1 MQLKNR
7 ICTFL
12 VLLYIFAFSLETSQQ
27 QQPRDFTP
35 SNLGDGRRVLK
46 HGINFGKSFNKDVK
60 KVVRDI
66 RNLQREYISS
76 SSGGSNQ
83 KVYYVPVK
91 LPASGSGG
99 SESKP
104 IYLGLNVEPTSSTA
118 NSPPNEQRFSAY
130 LYVTEIYDSK
140 PVDGPNGKEFNIDL
154 SDKSK
159 LYKVN
164 SENAVSYPNVLP
176 EFNPMQSLN
185 YDATMKG
192 LKDPK
197 QTDTT
202 IVRLALTVVESVRFK
217 NVRDAVHQNMD
228 KKMSNVKF
236 DRFSDNIRG
245 WTKGGDNVKVLHMD
259 NFKFTPNN
267 YNKC

>member
-1 MQLKNR
+1 MKLINK
-7 ICTFL
+7 ILSFL
-12 VLLYIFAFSLETSQQ
+12 ILLYIFAFPLETQQ
-27 QQPRDFTP
+27 QQRDFTP
-35 SNLGDGRRVLK
+35 SNLGDGKRVLK

-76 SSGGSNQ
+76 NSNNGGSNQ

-91 LPASGSGG
+91 LPSSGSG

-118 NSPPNEQRFSAY
+118 NSPPKEQRFSAY

-197 QTDTT
+197 QKDTT

-228 KKMSNVKF
+228 KKMTNVKF
-236 DRFSDNIRG
+236 DKFSDNIRS